1 MAKELSFERA
11 AYLRQPM
18 PDGLCLSEQ
27 KTFLALRF
35 LYAEFDRGVISKEQA
50 ALEKQKL
57 LARMNHELKIDKQNE
72 KIAHLWKRI
81 EIPASEYAKNP
92 TRKTADAFYAA
103 VYGLPEDWRNDRNKL
118 ETANVPWG
126 DMEGEWE
133 GKSI

>member
-50 ALEKQKL
+50 ALEKQKVIR
-57 LARMNHELKIDKQNE
+57 RMEHEIKTDKMNAQ
-72 KIAHLWKRI
+72 IAQLWKRI
-81 EIPASEYAKNP
+81 EQPAREYVFDSTIEN
-92 TRKTADAFYAA
+92 ADKFYAA
-103 VYGLPEDWRNDRNKL
+103 VYGLVENWRLKR
-118 ETANVPWG
+118 
-126 DMEGEWE
+126 
-133 GKSI
+133 